1 MSKILVVEDI
11 PANAA
16 LACKLLR
23 VAGHEVLAAATAAD
37 GVALTR
43 EQRPDLVLM
52 DLGLPDM
59 DGTIAL
65 ELIRADHEVA
75 RTRVVAFTAH
85 AMEGDRDYALEVGF
99 DGYLSKPIDFA
110 TFADTVGGL
119 LP

>member
-16 LACKLLR
+16 LACKLLSA
-23 VAGHEVLAAATAAD
+23 AGHDVLMATTAAD
-37 GVALTR
+37 GVAATR

-59 DGTIAL
+59 DGTTAL
-65 ELIRADHEVA
+65 QQIRADA
-75 RTRVVAFTAH
+75 GLADTQVVAFTAH
-85 AMEGDRDYALEVGF
+85 AMDGDRDLALRAGF

-110 TFADTVGGL
+110 TFADTVSEL